1 MEPLSTSIFTIFQ
14 VLKGAFQ
21 HECILD
27 TFAFYLESTHV
38 IMESVRERPECFP
51 CGALS
56 LATVAVSYSWS
67 TGQYVP
73 LPKSQQRFSQ
83 NNWGYATNEVMESVD
98 CLTPKQWKKIFLG
111 AQKYVG
117 AYHPNP
123 TMDVVAARMRHP
135 SGRAKCFEPD
145 SE

>member
-1 MEPLSTSIFTIFQ
+1 MSRVFPLWGIDIGYSCSELLFSSLLLFATDLYQ
-14 VLKGAFQ
+14 VKRAFR
-21 HECILD
+21 
-27 TFAFYLESTHV
+27 A
-38 IMESVRERPECFP
+38 
-51 CGALS
+51 
-56 LATVAVSYSWS
+56 WS

-73 LPKSQQRFSQ
+73 LPKSQKRFSQ

-135 SGRAKCFEPD
+135 SGRAK
-145 SE
+145 